1 MKLLP
6 VLGISLFLFTVS
18 VSAQTCT
25 IAAHRPFKIKLERT
39 ISSATARESDY
50 VQFTTLEDI
59 YCAESDKPVIPKDTI
74 VFGVVT
80 RRKHR
85 HFPFKK
91 GELEV
96 QLEPMR
102 LGKNAVQV
110 DVSILRRPPLTGSKP
125 QQGCKGVTSN
135 CISGRKNSV
144 VAPIVEAIAAAGSA
158 IVAGVADTQAT
169 KIIALTGLFELV
181 GNGGVTEIVNGT
193 DSHLEEG
200 EIFDMLI
207 PKSLNVPPPK
217 ETPGA
222 QK

>member
-6 VLGISLFLFTVS
+6 VLGISLFLFTVN
-18 VSAQTCT
+18 VSAQTTCT
-25 IAAHRPFKIKLERT
+25 IAAHRLFKIKLERT

-59 YCAESDKPVIPKDTI
+59 YCVDSDTPVIPKDTI

-102 LGKNAVQV
+102 LGKNAVETK
-110 DVSILRRPPLTGSKP
+110 VSILRRTPVPGAKP
-125 QQGCKGVTSN
+125 QQGCKGVAEN
-135 CISGRKNSV
+135 CISGRKNGV
-144 VAPIVEAIAAAGSA
+144 VAPIVEAVAATGGA
-158 IVAGVADTQAT
+158 IVAGVADAQAT
-169 KIIALTGLFELV
+169 RIIALAGLFELV
-181 GNGGVTEIVNGT
+181 SNGGITELVNGT
-193 DSHLEEG
+193 DSQLEEG

-207 PKSLNVPPPK
+207 PTKLNVPPPEK
-217 ETPGA
+217 PKGE
-222 QK
+222 K